1 MPCRMRRESVAL
13 DTAAALSLM
22 PPSAPAKMLIELF
35 AVVADESAN
44 QPTAADDVACGSSSA
59 PSTV

>member
-1 MPCRMRRESVAL
+1 VSVAL

-44 QPTAADDVACGSSSA
+44 QATAADDVACRSSSA